1 MFFFNANRAKRKKKS
16 KVKKDPILE
25 KSKELFLGGK
35 FPVVTTDTVEGK
47 RISKVLG
54 LVCSRAYDADDAFFG
69 MASRALSKG
78 AHAIVGYSENV
89 AFHPDGTRYFSCYG
103 TAVMFAWEPNEKYG
117 AALMGRRGLEG
128 LATELQL
135 DKSPAVHTQLRVKT
149 SATEPTSDTE
159 E

>member
-1 MFFFNANRAKRKKKS
+1 MFFFGNNKEKKVRKS
-16 KVKKDPILE
+16 KQKKDPVLE

-47 RISKVLG
+47 QISKVLG

-78 AHAIVGYSENV
+78 AHAIVGYIENV

-103 TAVMFAWEPNEKYG
+103 TAVMFAWEPDEKYG
-117 AALMGRRGLEG
+117 AALMGRKG
-128 LATELQL
+128 LAGLTNKQLTETPTIQTTL
-135 DKSPAVHTQLRVKT
+135 SVT
-149 SATEPTSDTE
+149 TSDTSSE
-159 E
+159 PS